1 MQVLFVIQQNS
12 ISVLVH
18 SMLLNCPFL
27 HELLLIRVT
36 HAYFL
41 LSTTSGALDTV
52 TRQTQHGTM
61 VLQSNSN
68 GIVQ

>member
-1 MQVLFVIQQNS
+1 
-12 ISVLVH
+12 
-18 SMLLNCPFL
+18 MLLNCPFL

-41 LSTTSGALDTV
+41 LPTTSGALDTV